1 MVLCLAV
8 LLMAGA
14 RTGLALDPD
23 SILVVANRKAG
34 RSIGLAEYYM
44 NKRDIPEDNLLQV
57 GITDS
62 EKCSRQEYEKQLLK
76 PVRRELK
83 NRQDIR
89 CLVLMYGLPLK
100 VAPLSKREKRRM
112 RELKDEQER
121 VKNKIE
127 NSGDNA
133 TAVLKKEL
141 QQLEKTIQKERNRR
155 NRSSSVD
162 SELALVQAEDYS
174 LSLWQ
179 PNPYFVGFR
188 DKELSLAKEDVLL
201 VARLDGPDS
210 DTVKR
215 IIRDSL
221 RAEQDGL
228 TGRACFDARWPEPEE
243 AKKSG
248 YEFYDW
254 SIHKAAERVAKSG
267 KLGVKVNATQKLFQP
282 GDCPK
287 AALYCGWYKLAHYV
301 DAFQWQPGAIG
312 YHIASAECA
321 TLKGDSQVWCKRM
334 LEEGVAATIGP
345 VSEPFVQ
352 AFPVPEVFFRVLLDG
367 RYTLG
372 EAYLLANPFWSWKMV
387 LVGDPLYKPFG
398 E

>member
-1 MVLCLAV
+1 
-8 LLMAGA
+8 MAGA
-14 RTGLALDPD
+14 KTGLALDPE

-34 RSIGLAEYYM
+34 RSVGLAEYYM
-44 NKRDIPEDNLLQV
+44 DKRNIPKDNLLQV
-57 GITDS
+57 WITDS
-62 EKCSRQEYEKQLLK
+62 EKCSREEYDKQLVK

-89 CLVLMYGLPLK
+89 CLVLIYGLPLK
-100 VAPLSKREKRRM
+100 VAGPPLSKQEKKRM
-112 RELKDEQER
+112 RELKQNRER
-121 VKNKIE
+121 LKNKME
-127 NSGDNA
+127 DSGDEGQA
-133 TAVLKKEL
+133 RLKKKL
-141 QQLEKTIQKERNRR
+141 QQLKKKIRKEKNRR

-162 SELALVQAEDYS
+162 SELALVQAGDYS
-174 LSLWQ
+174 LSKWQ

-188 DKELSLAKEDVLL
+188 DKELSLGKEDVLL

-215 IIRDSL
+215 IIRDSIK
-221 RAEQDGL
+221 AEENGL

-243 AKKSG
+243 DQKSG
-248 YEFYDW
+248 YTFYDW
-254 SIHKAAERVAKSG
+254 SIHKAAERVEKSG
-267 KLGVKVNATQKLFQP
+267 ELRVKVNDSGELFQP
-282 GDCPK
+282 GECPE

-301 DAFQWQPGAIG
+301 DAFEWQTGAVG
-312 YHIASAECA
+312 YHIASQECQS
-321 TLKGDSQVWCKRM
+321 LKRGEYWCKRM

-345 VSEPFVQ
+345 VEEPYVQ
-352 AFPVPEVFFRVLLDG
+352 SFPVPEVFFQALLDG

-387 LVGDPLYKPFG
+387 LVGDPLYSPFG